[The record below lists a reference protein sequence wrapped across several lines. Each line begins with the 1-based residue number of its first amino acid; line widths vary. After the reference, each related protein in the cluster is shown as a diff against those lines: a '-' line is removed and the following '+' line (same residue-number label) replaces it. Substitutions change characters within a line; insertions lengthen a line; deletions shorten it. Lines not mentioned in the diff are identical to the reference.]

1 MSNATTAKNKNKNKQ
16 HNQPELPTAPVEQS
30 NATVVIDPVE
40 QPTATVV
47 ENPKTLET
55 VSTTTN
61 IITEKEPEKNMEN
74 TTNTVTAP
82 TVTATVPVAS
92 KEAPRGTKA
101 ELIRQVLARTP
112 DAPLKDIA
120 SEVMKLAKEQ
130 GFTELVC
137 TPQDVS
143 TAKFKKTPATEKKD
157 DSENVTLEDG
167 LKVLKIVGEMGGMK
181 KVAEMLVGVRPLLD
195 RFPNL
200 GKLQK
205 VLAHLAELQGEN
217 EVAKLLA
224 PAPVVTAG

>member
-1 MSNATTAKNKNKNKQ
+1 METITTPTA
-16 HNQPELPTAPVEQS
+16 TAPVAS
-30 NATVVIDPVE
+30 A
-40 QPTATVV
+40 
-47 ENPKTLET
+47 
-55 VSTTTN
+55 
-61 IITEKEPEKNMEN
+61 
-74 TTNTVTAP
+74 
-82 TVTATVPVAS
+82 PVAS

-120 SEVMKLAKEQ
+120 AEVMRLAKEA
-130 GFTELVC
+130 GYSELVC

-143 TAKFKKTPATEKKD
+143 TAKFKKTSPEAKKE
-157 DSENVTLEDG
+157 DSDNVTLEDG

-181 KVAEMLVGVRPLLD
+181 KVAEMLVSVRPLLE

-205 VLAHLAELQGEN
+205 VLVHLAELQGEN

-224 PAPVVTAG
+224 PPAPAQVG